1 MTAQPRV
8 RDLTTPRTKTPQVET
23 ALHGAADLL
32 IALWLVEGCDE
43 MTQSFEEYGLGADW
57 FATFSDGLSPET
69 RSLLD
74 KIRSGNVWISAMSL
88 LENMESGSTTD
99 EFINHVESMDPA
111 EFRLALLAM
120 HEADSAEYERL
131 APAAAAGDRQAVAEL
146 MDLPVVADHER
157 WADTM
162 RELLA
167 LEPRETTDLIVGAMR
182 GVHTDVFVTYEKE
195 FRPILERDL
204 HAKQAM
210 IGRLSTER
218 FVELAT
224 NGISIEKQGYR
235 RPMLLIPSVV
245 GRPWNIFTESSNR
258 MIIAYPVADEYMDA
272 DPDAPPTWLIKTYKA
287 LGDERRLRILRRLSH
302 GPASLHEL
310 ADELAVSKSTLHH
323 HMMLLRSAG
332 LVKVLIGADQEYA
345 LREDIVPET
354 TAVLQAYIDNTGG
367 T

>member
-1 MTAQPRV
+1 MTAQPRI
-8 RDLTTPRTKTPQVET
+8 RDLTTPRARAPRVET
-23 ALHGAADLL
+23 AIHGATDLL

-57 FATFSDGLSPET
+57 FAEFSEALSPET
-69 RSLLD
+69 RSLLGR
-74 KIRSGNVWISAMSL
+74 IQSGNVWISAMSL
-88 LENMESGSTTD
+88 LDDMVSGSTVD
-99 EFINHVESMDPA
+99 DFLDHVETMDPA
-111 EFRLALLAM
+111 DVRLALLAM
-120 HEADSAEYERL
+120 HEADSPEYERL
-131 APAAAAGDRQAVAEL
+131 APAVAAGDHEALDKL
-146 MDLPVVADHER
+146 MDLPVVAKHQR

-167 LEPRETTDLIVGAMR
+167 LEPRETTDLIVSAIR
-182 GVHTDVFVTYEKE
+182 GVHTDVFATYEKE

-204 HAKQAM
+204 KAKQSMAE
-210 IGRLSTER
+210 RLSTER

-224 NGISIEKQGYR
+224 NGLSIEKQGYH
-235 RPMLLIPSVV
+235 RPILLMPSIV

-287 LGDERRLRILRRLSH
+287 LGDERRLRILRRLSS

-310 ADELAVSKSTLHH
+310 ADELAISKSTLHH

-332 LVKVLIGADQEYA
+332 LVKILIGTDKEYA

-354 TAVLQAYIDNTGG
+354 TAVLQSYIDNTGG
-367 T
+367 N